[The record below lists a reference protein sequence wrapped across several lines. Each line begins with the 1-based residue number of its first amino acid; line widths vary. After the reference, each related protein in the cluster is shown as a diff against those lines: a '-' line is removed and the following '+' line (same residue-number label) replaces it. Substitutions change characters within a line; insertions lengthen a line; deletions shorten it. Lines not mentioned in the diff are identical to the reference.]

1 MTQISPRF
9 APKPLFTF
17 VATGEAITWAIL
29 ITGLILRAVGVDPI
43 VVTIGGSIHGAMFL
57 SYGVIAALVGVN
69 QRWNTPRT
77 IGAVAL
83 AIVPFATVP
92 FERSLAKKK
101 LLEGN
106 WRTSKSDDPKDSGW
120 FDSLFRWFIGRP
132 FVLILAM
139 AVVVSV
145 IYLTL
150 LSLGS
155 PTEWGER
162 FAE

>member
-1 MTQISPRF
+1 MTQTSSRF

-29 ITGLILRAVGVDPI
+29 ITSLILRAIGVDPI

-69 QRWNTPRT
+69 QRWKTFRT

-106 WRTSKSDDPKDSGW
+106 WRTSKSDDPKDAGW

-139 AVVVSV
+139 AVVVSI
-145 IYLTL
+145 IYVTL